1 MRVEDKG
8 GVGVGRQIAPV
19 RVRVGVEPK
28 GRGGRGKVGVKG

>member
-8 GVGVGRQIAPV
+8 GVGVERQKAPV
-19 RVRVGVEPK
+19 RARVGVDPK